1 MRLLLI
7 LTGICLVFMSCDS
20 SRIFEEYRPVEHK
33 GWHKDSVMVFS
44 VEMTDIADSYSM
56 YLNIRHRGD
65 YPNSNIWLSVATLF
79 PDGRLV
85 TDTVELLLA
94 DPAGRWKGSGIGDL
108 FDNQTL
114 YMRGLKF
121 PVAGRYRFSIK
132 QAMRPMRLKG
142 IHDVGMRLEKN

>member
-1 MRLLLI
+1 MRPLLI
-7 LTGICLVFMSCDS
+7 LTAICLIFMSCDS
-20 SRIFEEYRPVEHK
+20 NRIFEEYRPVEHK
-33 GWHKDSVMVFS
+33 GWHKDSAMVFS
-44 VEMTDIADSYSM
+44 VKMTGIADSYNM
-56 YLNIRHRGD
+56 YLNIRNRGD
-65 YPNSNIWLSVATLF
+65 YSNSNIWLSVATHF

-108 FDNQTL
+108 FDMQTL
-114 YMRGLKF
+114 YMRDLKF
-121 PVAGRYRFSIK
+121 PVPGQYRFTIK